1 METKLKRKPGRP
13 RKYLPVDETIFEE
26 DEEQLKRR
34 RAVQRYKETHPEE
47 WKAYQRE
54 YQGDDAPRPVYVR
67 EKTEFWQKF
76 EKEPNRC
83 CVCGTTYNLHSDGR
97 YGYRCNSLECIPY

>member
-1 METKLKRKPGRP
+1 MGQIMETKLKRKPGRP

-54 YQGDDAPRPVYVR
+54 YQRKWR
-67 EKTEFWQKF
+67 EANKDKLSQIYTDHITRKKQHKLLTNHDQVQTEEDVQ
-76 EKEPNRC
+76 
-83 CVCGTTYNLHSDGR
+83 
-97 YGYRCNSLECIPY
+97 